1 MVFLSGI
8 EIVEK
13 KRTVLFQMVL
23 LNCYT
28 CGLIVMP
35 FIAWA
40 VPYWRN
46 FLRVI
51 YAPTLLIL
59 SYSFFLDES
68 IRWLYSKGKKE
79 RAVQLIQ
86 KIAKRNGV
94 EIDSMMLDKLD
105 YVDEETKS
113 GVSDMKLLMKTF
125 KSRIMMQRLVANIIK
140 FVTNKYNLYNSSAIF
155 YNNHNK
161 QDYAFIKI
169 SRYDINFIIT
179 KSTNKKIP
187 SFTIDAFY

>member
-1 MVFLSGI
+1 M
-8 EIVEK
+8 EK
-13 KRTVLFQMVL
+13 KRTVLFQMIL

-79 RAVQLIQ
+79 RAAQLIR
-86 KIAKRNGV
+86 KISKKNGV

-105 YVDEETKS
+105 YTDEETKS
-113 GVSDMKLLMKTF
+113 GVSDRKLLMKTF
-125 KSRIMMQRLVANIIK
+125 KSKVMMKRSVASTSKQLSKIIK
-140 FVTNKYNLYNSSAIF
+140 IFKFMYHNLKAKVN
-155 YNNHNK
+155 
-161 QDYAFIKI
+161 D
-169 SRYDINFIIT
+169 
-179 KSTNKKIP
+179 
-187 SFTIDAFY
+187 

>member
-1 MVFLSGI
+1 
-8 EIVEK
+8 
-13 KRTVLFQMVL
+13 MVL

-105 YVDEETKS
+105 YVDEETKT

-125 KSRIMMQRLVANIIK
+125 KSRIMMQRSVATIIK
-140 FVTNKYNLYNSSAIF
+140 SIAGENKA
-155 YNNHNK
+155 
-161 QDYAFIKI
+161 
-169 SRYDINFIIT
+169 
-179 KSTNKKIP
+179 
-187 SFTIDAFY
+187 

>member
-1 MVFLSGI
+1 MFFLTGI

-105 YVDEETKS
+105 YVDEETKT

-125 KSRIMMQRLVANIIK
+125 KSRIMMQRSVATIIK
-140 FVTNKYNLYNSSAIF
+140 SIAGENKA
-155 YNNHNK
+155 
-161 QDYAFIKI
+161 
-169 SRYDINFIIT
+169 
-179 KSTNKKIP
+179 
-187 SFTIDAFY
+187 